1 MQLHRL
7 LISGNS
13 LQVHALLQKHLPEE
27 WQMQE
32 WTWETGTAIPAD
44 TGGIIQMGDPLA
56 LSWERIPENIP
67 ILVHDVCGLMNDY
80 PITKSIARF
89 NAWPGFLES
98 SILEFTT
105 RTEHRTVFEQWL
117 DAMGWKYQCV
127 ADLPGLIRPRVL
139 SMIINEACFAFGEGV
154 SSKEEIDLAMK
165 YGTNYPMGP
174 FEWAGRIGTEPLVQL
189 LETLARADQRYQP
202 APDMRQL
209 LNA

>member
-13 LQVHALLQKHLPEE
+13 LQVPALLRKQLPEG

-32 WTWETGTAIPAD
+32 WTWDKGEEIPAD
-44 TGGIIQMGDPLA
+44 TAGIILMSNALF

-67 ILVHDVCGLMNDY
+67 ILVDDVCGVMKDY
-80 PITKSIARF
+80 PSTNCIARF

-98 SILEFTT
+98 SILELTT
-105 RTEHRTVFEQWL
+105 RPEHRTVFEQWL
-117 DAMGWKYQCV
+117 NAMGWQFQLV

-154 SSKEEIDLAMK
+154 SSKQEIDLAMK

-174 FEWAGRIGTEPLVQL
+174 FEWADRIGTEPLVHL
-189 LETLARADQRYQP
+189 LETLAATDSRYQP
-202 APDMRQL
+202 APQMRQL
-209 LNA
+209 LNT